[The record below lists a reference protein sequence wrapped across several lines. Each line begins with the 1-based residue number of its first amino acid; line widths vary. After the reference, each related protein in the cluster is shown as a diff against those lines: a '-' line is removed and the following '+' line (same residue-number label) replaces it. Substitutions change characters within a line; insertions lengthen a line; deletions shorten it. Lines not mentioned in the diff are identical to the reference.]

1 MARPPIV
8 ISNGGMASAL
18 TENLVPEKA
27 GGPTKEE
34 IILENV
40 SKMNSPGA
48 GNNGLGSPVA
58 KTLSG
63 RNRDN
68 DPRIY
73 WRFEN
78 EPTYQEKNKGSQIKE
93 LGLEAQ

>member
-18 TENLVPEKA
+18 TQGLKPEDPNDSRSA
-27 GGPTKEE
+27 DQ

-40 SKMNSPGA
+40 ETMNARGPG
-48 GNNGLGSPVA
+48 SDPPVA

-68 DPRIY
+68 NPRIY
-73 WRFEN
+73 WRFEM
-78 EPTYQEKNKGSQIKE
+78 EESYQKKNPGKGIE
-93 LGLEAQ
+93 EIGIEAQ